1 VAVFLNGQDNAKIVQ
16 ARSVGKK
23 SLPINTTGP
32 NREPLYFVLRF
43 GDNAVSKKRP
53 QPPASRMIQVNVV
66 NGNTRVVE
74 EEQPGKGGQTPGG
87 GNTPPEQ
94 PSEGTPPEYAN
105 P

>member
-1 VAVFLNGQDNAKIVQ
+1 
-16 ARSVGKK
+16 
-23 SLPINTTGP
+23 
-32 NREPLYFVLRF
+32 
-43 GDNAVSKKRP
+43 
-53 QPPASRMIQVNVV
+53 MIQVNVV